1 MKRRK
6 MFLATLLIVLIVFQ
20 SVLPF
25 TMVSAATS
33 YDVEITSDSE
43 LYVALVKQLV
53 SKDINAYYDVA
64 NFKIMTSQAE
74 IEKIT
79 ELDLSNAG
87 IDDLTGLG
95 SFTSVTKLNLTS
107 NELTVDSNLA
117 ELDKL
122 PLTDLNLS
130 SNEIESVNSIT
141 TFDNI
146 KHADI
151 TNQQIEKRDV
161 IQLDISE
168 KASNVQRVQIELPDI
183 LLKDNGEIAAKWLN
197 DKSVRGCRPSSARRP
212 TRMN

>member
-53 SKDINAYYDVA
+53 SKKINAYYDVA

-130 SNEIESVNSIT
+130 SNEIESV
-141 TFDNI
+141 
-146 KHADI
+146 
-151 TNQQIEKRDV
+151 
-161 IQLDISE
+161 IQLQHLIIS
-168 KASNVQRVQIELPDI
+168 NMLI
-183 LLKDNGEIAAKWLN
+183 LQTNKLKKEMLFN
-197 DKSVRGCRPSSARRP
+197 
-212 TRMN
+212 